1 MENMFAKMSDGSKV
15 ELGQYVSKI
24 LAEDPDV
31 EIYVGCDSQNYP
43 HNTVY
48 VSTVIFR
55 YKNAGARVVYTKER
69 VSKITDMWTRLWAE
83 TERAVDVALFL
94 EQKCQVK
101 VKQIDM
107 DYNSDKRFASNKL
120 ISAAVGYAESLGFK
134 AKTKP
139 DLLMATWAANVL
151 CH

>member
-1 MENMFAKMSDGSKV
+1 MKKQFKKMSDRSAV
-15 ELGQYVSKI
+15 ELADYAKSI
-24 LAEDPDV
+24 V
-31 EIYVGCDSQNYP
+31 EQNPGVEVYVGCDSQNYSS
-43 HNTVY
+43 NTVY
-48 VSTVIFR
+48 VSTVLFR
-55 YKNAGARVVYTKER
+55 YQNRGAHVVYTKEN
-69 VSKITDMWTRLWAE
+69 VSKISDLWTRLWAE
-83 TERAVDVALFL
+83 TERSIAVATFLTNDCDVD
-94 EQKCQVK
+94 

-107 DYNSDKRFASNKL
+107 DYNSDPQFASNKL